1 MRVFEV
7 MECTIGGTRRHL
19 VDLAGGLADAGDDVH
34 LVVAV
39 ERMAAFREDLR
50 ALEARGCTVH
60 ELPMVRSISPKR
72 DLRHKREIARLL
84 REHRPDLVHTHSSK
98 AGVLGRS
105 ASLSTGIGARVH
117 TPHTFAFLFDAMF
130 SAPKRLLFRGIE
142 KHLAKSTDRMIAVSQ
157 GEATTMVEAGVVDRD
172 KVCVVP
178 NGVDPERWS
187 GVAPASRRELGIPDS
202 GVMVLV
208 AGLLNSAKGQDL
220 AIEALQQAGSNDIYL
235 VLAGH
240 GEDLGLLQELASK
253 LGVEDRVRFL
263 GWRDDVPALVAAADL
278 VLLPS
283 RWEGMPYV
291 VLEAMA
297 AARPVVATRVDGATD
312 LVVPGETG
320 ELVDVLDVPG
330 IAGALDRMA
339 DLSKQQRDQLGQAG
353 ELRIRSAYCI
363 EHMVAAT
370 REVFRAATGTASPP
384 KEITA

>member
-1 MRVFEV
+1 

-19 VDLAGGLADAGDDVH
+19 VDLAGGLADCGDDVH

-39 ERMAAFREDLR
+39 ERMAAFRADLE

-60 ELPMVRSISPKR
+60 ELPMVRSISPKK
-72 DLRHKREIARLL
+72 DLAHKRAIAKLL
-84 REHRPDLVHTHSSK
+84 REIEPDVVHTHSSK

-105 ASLSTGIGARVH
+105 ASMSTGIGARVH

-142 KHLAKSTDRMIAVSQ
+142 KQLAKSTDRMIAVSQ
-157 GEATTMVEAGVVDRD
+157 GEASTMIEAGVVARE
-172 KVCVVP
+172 KVCVVA

-187 GVAPASRRELGIPDS
+187 GVPPASRQELGIPGS

-220 AIEALQQAGSNDIYL
+220 AIEALQQTRSSEVYL
-235 VLAGH
+235 ALAGH
-240 GEDLGLLQELASK
+240 GEDLESLQALAVS
-253 LGVEDRVRFL
+253 LGVEQRVRFL
-263 GWRDDVPALVAAADL
+263 GWRDDVPALVAAADI

-312 LVVPGETG
+312 LVVPGQTG
-320 ELVDVLDVPG
+320 ELVDVQDVAG
-330 IAGALDRMA
+330 IAQALDRMA
-339 DLSKQQRDQLGQAG
+339 ELSAQRRAELGHAG
-353 ELRIRSAYCI
+353 EARIRSAYSI

-370 REVFRAATGTASPP
+370 RDVFRSALGNESS
-384 KEITA
+384 KQEITA

>member
-1 MRVFEV
+1 MRVLEV

-19 VDLAGGLADAGDDVH
+19 VDLAGGLAECGDDVH

-39 ERMAAFREDLR
+39 ERMAAFRADLQ

-72 DLRHKREIARLL
+72 DLSHKRAIASLL
-84 REHRPDLVHTHSSK
+84 RELQPDVVHTHSSK

-105 ASLSTGIGARVH
+105 ASMSTGIGARVH

-142 KHLAKSTDRMIAVSQ
+142 KQLAKSTDRMIAVSQ
-157 GEATTMVEAGVVDRD
+157 GEASTMVKAGVVAQQ

-178 NGVDPERWS
+178 NGVDPEQWS
-187 GVAPASRRELGIPDS
+187 GVAPVSRLELGVPES

-208 AGLLNSAKGQDL
+208 AGLLNSAKGQDI
-220 AIEALQQAGSNDIYL
+220 AIEALAQARSQELYL

-240 GEDLGLLQELASK
+240 GEDLEALQALAER
-253 LGVEDRVRFL
+253 LGVQKRVRFL
-263 GWRDDVPALVAAADL
+263 GWRDDVPALVASSDI

-312 LVVPGETG
+312 LVVPGQTG
-320 ELVDVLDVPG
+320 ELVDVMDV
-330 IAGALDRMA
+330 ARMAQALDRMA
-339 DLSKQQRDQLGQAG
+339 ELSKGQRVELGQAG
-353 ELRIRSAYCI
+353 EARIRSAYSI
-363 EHMVAAT
+363 EHMVAST
-370 REVFRAATGTASPP
+370 REVFRSATGNESS
-384 KEITA
+384 KQEITA

>member
-1 MRVFEV
+1 MRVLEV

-19 VDLAGGLADAGDDVH
+19 VDLAGGLVGCGDDVH

-39 ERMAAFREDLR
+39 ERMAAFRTDLQ

-60 ELPMVRSISPKR
+60 ELPMVRSISPKK
-72 DLRHKREIARLL
+72 DLAHKREIARLL
-84 REHRPDLVHTHSSK
+84 RELRPDVVHTHSSK

-105 ASLSTGIGARVH
+105 ASMSTGIGARVH

-130 SAPKRLLFRGIE
+130 SAPKRMLFRGVE
-142 KHLAKSTDRMIAVSQ
+142 KHLAKGTDRMIAVSQ
-157 GEATTMVEAGVVDRD
+157 GEASTMIEAGVVARE
-172 KVCVVP
+172 KVCVVA
-178 NGVDPERWS
+178 NGVDPESWS
-187 GVAPASRRELGIPDS
+187 GVAPASRQELGIPDT

-220 AIEALQQAGSNDIYL
+220 AIEAMGQVRSEQVYL

-240 GEDLGLLQELASK
+240 GEELEALQALAAR
-253 LGVEDRVRFL
+253 LGVEHRVRFL
-263 GWRDDVPALVAAADL
+263 GWRDDVPALVAAADI

-312 LVVPGETG
+312 LVVPGQTG
-320 ELVDVLDVPG
+320 ELVDVLDVAG
-330 IAGALDRMA
+330 IAAALDRMA
-339 DLSKQQRDQLGQAG
+339 EQSPEQRALLGQAG
-353 ELRIRSAYCI
+353 EARIRSAYCI

-370 REVFRAATGTASPP
+370 RKVFRAATGSGNSTE
-384 KEITA
+384 EITA